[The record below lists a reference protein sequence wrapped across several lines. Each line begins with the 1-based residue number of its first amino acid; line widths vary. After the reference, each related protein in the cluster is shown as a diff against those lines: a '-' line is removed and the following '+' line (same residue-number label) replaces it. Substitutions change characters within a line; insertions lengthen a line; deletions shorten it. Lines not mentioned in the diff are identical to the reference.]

1 MIIFTND
8 KSAKFCLI
16 TLCVKRFI
24 HKRKVVPFLF
34 SAPWWQKKRNQ
45 FSFVCIIFNTSQ
57 KLVNFFT
64 YIKNV

>member
-34 SAPWWQKKRNQ
+34 SAPWWQKKGTNFLLCASFLILHRNW
-45 FSFVCIIFNTSQ
+45 
-57 KLVNFFT
+57 
-64 YIKNV
+64 